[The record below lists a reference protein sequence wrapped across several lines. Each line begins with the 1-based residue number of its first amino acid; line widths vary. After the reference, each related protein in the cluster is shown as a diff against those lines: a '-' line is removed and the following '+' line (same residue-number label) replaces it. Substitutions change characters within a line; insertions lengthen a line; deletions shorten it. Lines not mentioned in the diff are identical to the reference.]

1 MPLTDHMPD
10 LATLEVLEAI
20 SARGSIGAAAADVGI
35 SQQAVSQRIQAAER
49 LVGVPLVVRGRTGSR
64 LTREGELVLE
74 WSQPVLDGARRLRS
88 SLATLADTGAGPLRV
103 AASQTISEYLLPG
116 WLHRYGELGGDPVAL
131 SSGNSEQVLARLAD
145 GRADLGLVETPELP
159 ARVNRSTVGT
169 DRLVVVVGST
179 HPWADRSD
187 PVTAADLAAT
197 PLLLRESGS
206 GTLETL
212 TAALAASGLHPPDPA
227 AELATNSAIRAA
239 VRTGLAPS
247 VLSELAVAD
256 DLATGALLRVP
267 TSGVE
272 LGRPLTALWRGRLR
286 GSARRL
292 LDVASPA
299 RRRPEG

>member
-131 SSGNSEQVLARLAD
+131 SSGNS
-145 GRADLGLVETPELP
+145 
-159 ARVNRSTVGT
+159 
-169 DRLVVVVGST
+169 
-179 HPWADRSD
+179 
-187 PVTAADLAAT
+187 
-197 PLLLRESGS
+197 
-206 GTLETL
+206 
-212 TAALAASGLHPPDPA
+212 
-227 AELATNSAIRAA
+227 
-239 VRTGLAPS
+239 
-247 VLSELAVAD
+247 
-256 DLATGALLRVP
+256 
-267 TSGVE
+267 
-272 LGRPLTALWRGRLR
+272 
-286 GSARRL
+286 
-292 LDVASPA
+292 
-299 RRRPEG
+299 